1 MTFNTRSG
9 ANSRYVHSGQNNDYE
24 CARAKNLLFFGLE
37 DVVAAIPSPVV
48 ACHITNSKLI
58 ASFRALTSYSRL
70 DSTQPRIL
78 VPGLSR
84 THTRCSSSN

>member
-1 MTFNTRSG
+1 MTFNARSG
-9 ANSRYVHSGQNNDYE
+9 ANSRYVRSGQEHDDE
-24 CARAKNLLFFGLE
+24 FARAKNLLFFGLE
-37 DVVAAIPSPVV
+37 DVVAAIPRPVI

-70 DSTQPRIL
+70 DSAQPRIL

-84 THTRCSSSN
+84 TRPMLLK